1 MHTFSC
7 CLRLRGIGELR
18 KNVVVKISQTELTEM
33 KKKEKNSK
41 ENTNKAKKVPK
52 SYNTKFGKL

>member
-1 MHTFSC
+1 MQM
-7 CLRLRGIGELR
+7 
-18 KNVVVKISQTELTEM
+18 KISQTELTEM